1 MASYRLIRMFVAFAV
16 AVLVARYLGPEQYG
30 MLSYALALVMLVMGI
45 TGPGMKDVVTRQLSV
60 YPARRPTIIRATFRL
75 MLLLNSVTLVFAF
88 ILILLLRPDTQ
99 QLWLITAIIGFC
111 YLFCA
116 FEAFE
121 LWYHFRLKMSSTVL
135 VQAASFFTLAA
146 AKLLMIWWDA
156 GLIWIA
162 AAAGG
167 ELVLTGIGFRMLYR
181 KDPPAG
187 NPIAPSRSWHL
198 EKLIFQKSLPTMTGF
213 LCMTALFKADQL
225 MLGHLVGDAEVG
237 FYAIAVQFSEYWLY
251 LAGAFVLASYPNLLQ
266 ARQTGKA
273 ELERH
278 FSRLCA
284 ILLYGAGAIALA
296 IWLIGEWIILLLLGE
311 AFSPSARML
320 SIHIWAVFFV
330 FLMEA
335 LKKYYVIENL
345 LIAYLKVTGSAVLIN
360 IALNFWLI
368 PLYGGVGAAWATVI
382 SYGAAGYGL
391 LWVFAETRPA
401 ATLITKSVL
410 QPFKWLKNRPY

>member
-1 MASYRLIRMFVAFAV
+1 MGAFRILRMFVAFGV
-16 AVLVARYLGPEQYG
+16 AVMVARYLGPEQYG
-30 MLSYALALVMLVMGI
+30 MLSYGLALVILVMGI

-60 YPARRPTIIRATFRL
+60 YPARRPAVIRATFRL
-75 MLLLNSVTLVFAF
+75 MLLLNSLMLVLACV
-88 ILILLLRPDTQ
+88 LIILLRPDTQ
-99 QLWLITAIIGFC
+99 QLWLITAVIGFC

-116 FEAFE
+116 FEAYE

-146 AKLLMIWWDA
+146 AKLLIIWWDA
-156 GLIWIA
+156 GLVWIA
-162 AAAGG
+162 AAVGG
-167 ELVLTGIGFRMLYR
+167 ELLLTGIGFRMLYR

-187 NPIAPSRSWHL
+187 NQPSASRSWQL
-198 EKLIFQKSLPTMTGF
+198 EKLIFQKSLPTMAGF

-225 MLGHLVGDAEVG
+225 MLGQLLGDAEVG
-237 FYAIAVQFSEYWLY
+237 FYAVAVQFSEYWLY

-266 ARQTGKA
+266 ARKTGKT
-273 ELERH
+273 ELEQQFR
-278 FSRLCA
+278 RLCA
-284 ILLYGAGAIALA
+284 VLIYGAAAIALA
-296 IWLIGEWIILLLLGE
+296 VWLTGEWVILLLMGD
-311 AFSPSARML
+311 AFSPSAHIL

-345 LIAYLKVTGSAVLIN
+345 LIAYLKVTGLAALIN

-382 SYGAAGYGL
+382 SYSAAGYVL
-391 LWVFAETRPA
+391 LWIFAETRPA
-401 ATLITKSVL
+401 AMLITKSIL
-410 QPFKWLKNRPY
+410 LPFVWLKNRP